1 MSQCSMFKSCCFDE
15 VKSSNGVDVV
25 NTTVNQREAF
35 ESAISVIM
43 VIRPESIS
51 QSPRLKTKPNIVTM
65 AIFES
70 VISAETKRP
79 TKRTNFHG
87 GDSYPLNPIIGDEG
101 RRPSIPVQYFL

>member
-51 QSPRLKTKPNIVTM
+51 QSQRLKTKPNIVTM

-70 VISAETKRP
+70 VIRSTQLLAMTDDVHHYRYVNAN
-79 TKRTNFHG
+79 RN
-87 GDSYPLNPIIGDEG
+87 D
-101 RRPSIPVQYFL
+101 V